1 MSVSMDDTVVVGMNT
16 DVLSLFIVVVDSVD
30 SVSELSNGNLLV
42 VSSVVDFEYEVVS
55 TVDTFAV
62 ALVAVSNEEVKY
74 EGDVVA
80 TDRYSPEFV
89 VSSIVLNVFSVVLLE
104 IPLVSNINGPVDSFD
119 SVGEIRSVSEFGLVV
134 NIDVSDEIESL
145 FTVVADTVDNL
156 FVCSIEESV

>member
-1 MSVSMDDTVVVGMNT
+1 MDDTVVVGMNT

>member
-1 MSVSMDDTVVVGMNT
+1 MSVSMDDTVLVGMNT

-30 SVSELSNGNLLV
+30 GVSELLNGNLLV
-42 VSSVVDFEYEVVS
+42 VPAVVDFEYEMVS

-62 ALVAVSNEEVKY
+62 ALVPVSNEEVKY
-74 EGDVVA
+74 EGDVV
-80 TDRYSPEFV
+80 DNERYSPEFV

-119 SVGEIRSVSEFGLVV
+119 SVGEISSVSEFELVV
-134 NIDVSDEIESL
+134 NIDVGDEIKSL
-145 FTVVADTVDNL
+145 FTVVADAVDNL

>member
-1 MSVSMDDTVVVGMNT
+1 MDDTVVVGMNT

-145 FTVVADTVDNL
+145 FTVVADAVDNL

>member
-1 MSVSMDDTVVVGMNT
+1 MN
-16 DVLSLFIVVVDSVD
+16 VEILSLFIVVVDSVD
-30 SVSELSNGNLLV
+30 CVSELLNGNWVV
-42 VSSVVDFEYEVVS
+42 VSAVVDFEYEVVS

-74 EGDVVA
+74 EGDVV
-80 TDRYSPEFV
+80 DNERYSPEFV

-119 SVGEIRSVSEFGLVV
+119 SVGEIWSVSEFELIV
-134 NIDVSDEIESL
+134 NIDVRDEIESL
-145 FTVVADTVDNL
+145 FTVVADAVDNL